1 MGRQVIVAATST
13 MTKINALITDDD
25 AMSTTLS
32 TGEGEEES
40 FLLSSLVFSLLSSNA
55 SLLNLCLMR
64 GSTNSYGEESMPRR
78 SS

>member
-32 TGEGEEES
+32 TGEGEEE
-40 FLLSSLVFSLLSSNA
+40 FFFLSSLIFSFLSSDA
-55 SLLNLCLMR
+55 SFLNLYLKR
-64 GSTNSYGEESMPRR
+64 SDNNSESI
-78 SS
+78 S